1 MKLCIFPNDPIIA
14 YYEKGE
20 IKKQYFNPENFF
32 DEVHIISFIDKDV
45 DVEKVKIIGGN
56 SKLKI
61 HSVGKINLKNR
72 NKHIKKIIELV
83 KNINPDVIRA
93 YNPLIEGWFAAN
105 VLKN

>member
-32 DEVHIISFIDKDV
+32 VEVHIISFIDKDV
-45 DVEKVKIIGGN
+45 DVELVKIIGGN

-61 HSVGKINLKNR
+61 HCVGKINLKNR
-72 NKHIKKIIELV
+72 N
-83 KNINPDVIRA
+83 
-93 YNPLIEGWFAAN
+93 
-105 VLKN
+105 